1 MTWCGHQE
9 KGNLKGEGKSF
20 LGVGGMF
27 KNESQRG
34 YSHFVDTVEEAIKH
48 LTRIW
53 VDAAD
58 YQDSITTNVQVFSPP
73 LAI

>member
-1 MTWCGHQE
+1 
-9 KGNLKGEGKSF
+9 
-20 LGVGGMF
+20 MF

-34 YSHFVDTVEEAIKH
+34 YSHFVDNVEEAIKH

-58 YQDSITTNVQVFSPP
+58 YQDSITTNVQVFFNTSHSPP
-73 LAI
+73 QLCVRACACARVRF